1 MSGCFEDVA
10 SCVIYLACR
19 ESDFLVLQRYASL
32 DVYPSLNV
40 SADAVGVC
48 CVL

>member
-1 MSGCFEDVA
+1 VA